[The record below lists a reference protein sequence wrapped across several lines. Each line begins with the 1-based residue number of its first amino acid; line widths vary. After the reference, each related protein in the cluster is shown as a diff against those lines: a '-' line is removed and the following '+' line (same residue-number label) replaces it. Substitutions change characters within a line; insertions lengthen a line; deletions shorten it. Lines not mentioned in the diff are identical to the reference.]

1 MLSKDEFVRRI
12 LDGAPPESEAEAD
25 AGFRDA
31 MLEGFDA
38 FDVPVDAEESTTDA
52 RFAQLL
58 LEESGFGRG
67 ETLPRGEV
75 VLGEQKTN
83 RFLPH
88 GATYWAKTTER
99 PFHILLFDLEPKGST
114 ILGDGFFRQNDQLE
128 DALHRIV
135 QDALEGFERGGEGR
149 TADRKKGA
157 QTETLC
163 VVSVIDDRGDGP
175 ERQIVCFGT
184 KCTATDA
191 LEVFTL
197 REEARDWDRPLAEE
211 HLGQLFERHF
221 KRLGTGARWQDA
233 FVSGEERKKAR
244 KLMDECAR
252 LIPDEKQLQTAIREL
267 LDEIAGSF
275 GLRRKGGRGGHRLVM
290 HALPEDHSIA
300 VDPDDARQ
308 KGFKN
313 PFQGLR
319 IFDADER
326 LIGYIVYVLDKK
338 SEAERLHRQLAQHN
352 HFHNVLVVYPEKAG
366 ATLELWQGTEPL
378 RGRLISGTRRSR
390 FDGEGGVVQLLS
402 RFFVV
407 SRSAIGTPG
416 HLATEL
422 AWRAQ
427 HLKALAID
435 ELHKEENKPKDQRP
449 LRDLLDVFNQALATL
464 DETQFADA
472 YAQTITYGLL
482 AARWLSSGRQDVRF
496 ARKNIDALL
505 PSTSPFLH
513 DLFQR
518 LVNSRFDQNL
528 SWLLDDITS
537 LLSRTMVAE
546 VFQGEQDPSIHFYQ
560 DFLDAYDPQIR
571 KDQGVYYTPDEVVSY
586 IVRTAHTA
594 LQERFGLALGLA
606 DTTSWAEF
614 AKATGIE
621 VPKGVDKDEPF
632 VQVLD
637 PATGTGTFLLRVIEV
652 IHETMTAQ
660 YAERGLDKKA
670 SQREWVKYVRA
681 HLLPR
686 INGFELMMAP
696 YIVSHLRLGLALQ
709 QTGFAFGDADRLR
722 VFLTNTLEMHTPAQ
736 LSWIGEH
743 VAEEAQEAERVKK
756 DAPVSVIVGN
766 PPYEREP
773 ADSENGDK
781 GGWVRGGWGGWRGGR
796 ALLEDYL
803 EPTRDAGAGGHLKNI
818 YNLYVYF
825 WRWAT
830 WRVFERYSTPGI
842 VSFITASSY
851 LRGPG
856 FIGMRESM
864 RSDASSVEI
873 LDLEGDQRGTRIT
886 ENVFCITIPVCVGT
900 LVNDPGPPRS
910 DKPASTRYF
919 RVEGDRKDKLALCSK
934 WARESPVPWNEVSTS
949 FQAPMM
955 AGGSLEYT
963 VWPLLTDMFPWQH
976 SGAQFKRTWP
986 IECKRETLES
996 RWETFVA
1003 SSADERAVMFKES
1016 RDRKVHKD
1024 YPSLEPGGDR
1034 LPSLSKATKESGT
1047 PTIHRFGFRSFDRHW
1062 CIADTRVGDYIRPVL
1077 WHVWSERQVYLT
1089 SLLAGVIGHGPAATV
1104 SAFVPDLHHFRG
1116 SYGGKDVVP
1125 LWRDPDGKD
1134 PNLSGALRQALA
1146 SALGAS
1152 VSAESV
1158 LAYAYAV
1165 LCNPGYVARFEDEL
1179 QVPGPRLP
1187 LTKDLELF
1195 ERGVELGREVVRWH
1209 TYGERFRT
1217 EDDGFELSGTAAVIT
1232 PISSSANGYPEKH
1245 KYHAKRQVLQV
1256 GDGEIGP
1263 VSEAVW
1269 NFSVSGLQ
1277 VVKSWLD
1284 YRMKKGAGRKSSPLD
1299 DIRPEH
1305 WTSEMTQ
1312 ELLELLWVLEWTLA
1326 KYPELDAWLDEVL
1339 EGELFTADEIPAPT
1353 DAERK
1358 EPKIK
1363 RRAKQ
1368 GTLLR

>member
-1 MLSKDEFVRRI
+1 MLSKSEFVRRI
-12 LDGAPPESEAEAD
+12 LDGVPLEAESND
-25 AGFRDA
+25 GFGVA
-31 MLEGFDA
+31 MIEGFDG
-38 FDVPVDAEESTTDA
+38 FDVPDNTEQIVIDA

-58 LEESGFGRG
+58 IEESGFGHG
-67 ETLPRGEV
+67 ETLSRSEV
-75 VLGEQKTN
+75 VLGEQKAN

-88 GATYWAKTTER
+88 GATYWAKTMEH
-99 PFHILLFDLEPKGST
+99 PFHILLFELELKGSA
-114 ILGDGFFRQNDQLE
+114 ILGDKFFRQHDQLE

-149 TADRKKGA
+149 TADRKRGT

-163 VVSVIDDRGDGP
+163 VVSVVDDRKPGL
-175 ERQIVCFGT
+175 ERHIVCFGT

-244 KLMDECAR
+244 KLMDECAL

-300 VDPDDARQ
+300 VAPEDTRQ
-308 KGFKN
+308 EGFKN

-435 ELHKEENKPKDQRP
+435 ELHKEEDKPKNQRP

-464 DETQFADA
+464 NETQFADA

-482 AARWLSSGRQDVRF
+482 AARWLSSDRQDVRF

-571 KDQGVYYTPDEVVSY
+571 KNQGVYYTPDEVVSY
-586 IVRTAHTA
+586 IVRTAHGA
-594 LQERFGLALGLA
+594 LQERFGLELGLA
-606 DTTSWAEF
+606 DTTSWTDF
-614 AKATGIE
+614 AKAATID
-621 VPKGVDKDEPF
+621 VPEGVDGDEPF

-652 IHETMTAQ
+652 IHETMMVQ
-660 YAERGLDKKA
+660 YEEQGLDEKA

-709 QTGFAFGDADRLR
+709 QTGFVFGEADRLR
-722 VFLTNTLEMHTPAQ
+722 VFLTNALEPKAPAQ
-736 LSWIGEH
+736 LEFLGEN
-743 VAEEAQEAERVKK
+743 VAEEAEEAMRVKTST
-756 DAPVSVIVGN
+756 SVTTVLGN
-766 PPYEREP
+766 PPYQR
-773 ADSENGDK
+773 S
-781 GGWVRGGWGGWRGGR
+781 
-796 ALLEDYL
+796 
-803 EPTRDAGAGGHLKNI
+803 
-818 YNLYVYF
+818 
-825 WRWAT
+825 
-830 WRVFERYSTPGI
+830 
-842 VSFITASSY
+842 
-851 LRGPG
+851 PG
-856 FIGMRESM
+856 FRGDFAEALVKPFKDAVREERNIQPLSDDYILFISLGDYFIRKTGCGILGMVTNGTYLSGRLHRGLREHLMLEFDCLALTDLHGSLKVSL
-864 RSDASSVEI
+864 RRELEQDLGDAR
-873 LDLEGDQRGTRIT
+873 D
-886 ENVFCITIPVCVGT
+886 ENVFEIQQGVAIIHAERHPIRETVRSVIHADVIGHRQTKLDWLSNHARTSGFFGHMAIEPTKPMFLFTSADAPPDEYESYTALTELFAFHNVSGKPGKDDLLISFTKREVIPKLKERREQLERGEIEKPTEAERKLAQRSLSRKFDSKLVRPYAYRPGDSRWTYYDADIWTRAVTSLANQLDDSPVLLTTKIVKDTAFAHVWVTRELADVIFLSATSSVNCYSFPLKAGAQSTIFSQEESNLNFSAFTSLGDDVSALAAFDYIYAILHSPEYRRRYSNALRHDFPRIPTPSLGGVGLFARLSELGAQLRELHLFEEDDT
-900 LVNDPGPPRS
+900 LTDNDPS
-910 DKPASTRYF
+910 
-919 RVEGDRKDKLALCSK
+919 
-934 WARESPVPWNEVSTS
+934 VS
-949 FQAPMM
+949 
-955 AGGSLEYT
+955 
-963 VWPLLTDMFPWQH
+963 
-976 SGAQFKRTWP
+976 
-986 IECKRETLES
+986 
-996 RWETFVA
+996 FV
-1003 SSADERAVMFKES
+1003 D
-1016 RDRKVHKD
+1016 
-1024 YPSLEPGGDR
+1024 GGDR
-1034 LPSLSKATKESGT
+1034 VVSAVGESGRT
-1047 PTIHRFGFRSFDRHW
+1047 LAPGDSAATGRLRINKVSYFDGVPLTAWGFTVGGYQLLHKWLSDRKKVRYALTDSDLEHFKRLVRL
-1062 CIADTRVGDYIRPVL
+1062 CVRTLALMAAVDAAVEDYGG
-1077 WHVWSERQVYLT
+1077 W
-1089 SLLAGVIGHGPAATV
+1089 PAAFT
-1104 SAFVPDLHHFRG
+1104 RG
-1116 SYGGKDVVP
+1116 S
-1125 LWRDPDGKD
+1125 
-1134 PNLSGALRQALA
+1134 
-1146 SALGAS
+1146 
-1152 VSAESV
+1152 E
-1158 LAYAYAV
+1158 
-1165 LCNPGYVARFEDEL
+1165 
-1179 QVPGPRLP
+1179 
-1187 LTKDLELF
+1187 
-1195 ERGVELGREVVRWH
+1195 
-1209 TYGERFRT
+1209 
-1217 EDDGFELSGTAAVIT
+1217 
-1232 PISSSANGYPEKH
+1232 
-1245 KYHAKRQVLQV
+1245 
-1256 GDGEIGP
+1256 
-1263 VSEAVW
+1263 
-1269 NFSVSGLQ
+1269 
-1277 VVKSWLD
+1277 
-1284 YRMKKGAGRKSSPLD
+1284 
-1299 DIRPEH
+1299 
-1305 WTSEMTQ
+1305 
-1312 ELLELLWVLEWTLA
+1312 
-1326 KYPELDAWLDEVL
+1326 
-1339 EGELFTADEIPAPT
+1339 
-1353 DAERK
+1353 
-1358 EPKIK
+1358 
-1363 RRAKQ
+1363 
-1368 GTLLR
+1368 